1 MEIHCEIE
9 FLLQRPGESPFINS
23 VGFDLETP
31 PGIDP
36 DDFGEF
42 GLPFCEH
49 WVISHRRF
57 LRRESLFMFSGAGAL
72 AYQNQPPSPL
82 SPHLPVYPPLKTC
95 QGNPLFVCRKS
106 RGGHHAYLWG
116 LQSIAWWF
124 GGHGTSEICS
134 IILPREPHMW
144 KFNYINCL
152 DVNSLDFWVCLKMMT
167 SLSYCI
173 CYVLL

>member
-72 AYQNQPPSPL
+72 AYQNQPPSP
-82 SPHLPVYPPLKTC
+82 PLPPPPRLPSFK
-95 QGNPLFVCRKS
+95 N
-106 RGGHHAYLWG
+106 
-116 LQSIAWWF
+116 
-124 GGHGTSEICS
+124 
-134 IILPREPHMW
+134 LPREPAICMSQESRGPPCLPMRATKHSMMVW
-144 KFNYINCL
+144 GPWHLRNMLNYSTERTPHVKI
-152 DVNSLDFWVCLKMMT
+152 
-167 SLSYCI
+167 
-173 CYVLL
+173 